1 MTPKPQ
7 ANRTIEELDNKIDDL
22 LLQFAKGYGAL
33 TVTFSGKIGDDTK
46 VFQMPYNTLR
56 KAIKLLVSDESKAIT
71 QAMLDMVGEDEKPDM
86 RLGQNAYIYSG
97 AVQYRNELRATQRKA
112 LKKNMG
118 LK

>member
-1 MTPKPQ
+1 MTPKRQ
-7 ANRTIEELDNKIDDL
+7 ASKTIDEI
-22 LLQFAKGYGAL
+22 L
-33 TVTFSGKIGDDTK
+33 TKAFNDFYDYIIEKDIVK
-46 VFQMPYNTLR
+46 VAHEYSEKTVYKEAHQ
-56 KAIKLLVSDESKAIT
+56 AIT